1 VPSFPLWRALWMRYT
16 RHGLPALGRIVSRE
30 WGETGRFLAQSIPE
44 FYARHPLEQLVQ
56 LWSDAGIASVRVRHM
71 SLGGGVVIWGTRV
84 GGKRADGGAAT
95 A

>member
-1 VPSFPLWRALWMRYT
+1 
-16 RHGLPALGRIVSRE
+16 
-30 WGETGRFLAQSIPE
+30 
-44 FYARHPLEQLVQ
+44 VQ